1 MQRSS
6 VSRSLCTKGGPSVPL
21 TTSGLRL
28 RSGLGPGMYSSH
40 DVECRNVRRIFV
52 HLRTTMSAKGT
63 PTHAEIAIHMG
74 RRNTPAVYAQWSAH
88 HLTMSASE
96 PCTDSG
102 F

>member
-1 MQRSS
+1 
-6 VSRSLCTKGGPSVPL
+6 
-21 TTSGLRL
+21 
-28 RSGLGPGMYSSH
+28 MYSSH

-63 PTHAEIAIHMG
+63 PTQAEIAIRMG
-74 RRNTPAVYAQWSAH
+74 RSNTPAVYAEWSVH
-88 HLTMSASE
+88 RLTMSAAD